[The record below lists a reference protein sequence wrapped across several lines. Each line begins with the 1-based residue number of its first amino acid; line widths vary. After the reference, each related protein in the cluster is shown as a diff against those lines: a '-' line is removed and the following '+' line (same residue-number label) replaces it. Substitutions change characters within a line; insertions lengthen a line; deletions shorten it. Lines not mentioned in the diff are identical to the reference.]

1 MGSFHSMYTANDIEV
16 FFFAHDRAA
25 MLRQAVDCYLNQ
37 TVPGARLVLLA
48 NAPTEEVL
56 QAARDYAA
64 KGVELVL
71 EPKSLNVFGCVQR
84 CRELASRAI
93 TVMAHDDDLVH
104 PAYLE
109 TLLKAY
115 NQIPDLNVALSA
127 MKDWDD
133 NPFSPQ
139 YHTRCTAL
147 KNASEFSAYI
157 FLGYSFTFS
166 SASYRTETLKLA
178 PPPNFGAYG
187 KVQDVP
193 FMLGSCL
200 DGAAA
205 VLQYPFVKYRI
216 HPAQDC
222 QTFSTGPTAK
232 QWLELELLHKKLMSA
247 GGVNLRR
254 AYALNAYHRL
264 RIGWKDWCRCEHG
277 KMTFAQFLHLAKDMG
292 ALTEGQYLAGRLLRG
307 GLRRMC
313 LHKLF
318 HPKQISL
325 T

>member
-1 MGSFHSMYTANDIEV
+1 MTYTAKDIEV
-16 FFFAHDRAA
+16 FFFAHDRAD

-37 TVPGARLVLLA
+37 TVQGARLILLA
-48 NAPTEEVL
+48 NAPAPEVL
-56 QAARDYAA
+56 DVAREYAA
-64 KGVELVL
+64 KGVELVH

-93 TVMAHDDDLVH
+93 TVMAHDDDLIH

-115 NQIPDLNVALSA
+115 NQIPNLNVALSS

-133 NPFSPQ
+133 APFSPR
-139 YHTRCTAL
+139 YHTQGTVL

-178 PPPNFGAYG
+178 PAPNFDTYG

-193 FMLGSCL
+193 FMLGACL
-200 DGAAA
+200 DGTAA
-205 VLQYPFVKYRI
+205 VLQYPFIKYRI
-216 HPAQDC
+216 HAAQDC

-232 QWLELELLHKKLMSA
+232 QWLELDLLHKKLMSS
-247 GGVNLRR
+247 GGKNLRR
-254 AYALNAYHRL
+254 AYTLNAYHRL
-264 RIGWKDWCRCEHG
+264 RIGWKDWCRCEHD
-277 KMTFAQFLHLAKDMG
+277 KMTFAQYLDLARNMG
-292 ALTEGQYLAGRLLRG
+292 ALTTAQRLAGYLLRG
-307 GLRRMC
+307 GIRKRVLENFFNPQPRA
-313 LHKLF
+313 F
-318 HPKQISL
+318 
-325 T
+325 